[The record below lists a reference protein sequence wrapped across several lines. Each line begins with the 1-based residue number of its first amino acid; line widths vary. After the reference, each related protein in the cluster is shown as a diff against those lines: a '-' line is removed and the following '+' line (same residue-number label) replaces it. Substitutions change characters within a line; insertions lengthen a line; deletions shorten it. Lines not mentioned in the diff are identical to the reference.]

1 MGRAEVEDRKLELE
15 AKVFKVFSDP
25 TRLRILK
32 LLKEKEHNVSEIMVA
47 LNLKQ
52 STVSQH
58 LRMLKECGVVENK
71 KEGRE
76 VIYGIRDEL
85 VTDILDMGEKLL
97 VLTVEDM
104 MSCVCE

>member
-1 MGRAEVEDRKLELE
+1 MVDENRKLEFK

-25 TRLRILK
+25 TRLKILE
-32 LLKEKEHNVSEIMVA
+32 LLREREYNVSEIMTA

-58 LRMLKECGVVENK
+58 LRMLKDCGVVENK

-76 VIYGIRDEL
+76 VIYSLRDEL
-85 VTDILDMGEKLL
+85 VSDILDLGEKLL

>member
-1 MGRAEVEDRKLELE
+1 MVDKNRKLEFK

-25 TRLRILK
+25 TRLKILE
-32 LLKEKEHNVSEIMVA
+32 LLREREYNVSEIMTA

-58 LRMLKECGVVENK
+58 LRMLKDCGVVENK

-76 VIYGIRDEL
+76 VIYSLRDEL
-85 VTDILDMGEKLL
+85 VSDILDLGEKLL